1 MKMLLLTFRKLKKS
15 KTATLLGIA
24 GLVAGLVCVLYI
36 FFWVNDETAYDR
48 FHKNIDRI
56 FVVHAYLEG
65 GTKTVNFNGCP
76 PAVSPALKAE
86 YPEVERTCRYIPA
99 FSKFLVTAEGK
110 KNVLN
115 TAFSDNS
122 LFDIFTLPFIYG
134 NQGDP
139 NVKNQIVLTKTA
151 SAGIFGNMNPVG
163 KLVRFNNSQDLVV
176 AGVIDDIPHNSTIQ
190 FDAVLPLENIGS
202 LYGQTNNN
210 YLNTWYNN
218 SFTTFGLLSSPS
230 GFEKIAT
237 SITRRIQKDI
247 PESTNY
253 LRAYLFKNGYLYEQ
267 KHISNVRIF
276 SLIALLVLFAAALNF
291 VNLITAKSTKQ
302 AKETGL
308 RKSIGATRGNII
320 KLIYSDVAI
329 LCLLAFVFA
338 FSVAIVGLPLFN
350 QIIGKQIDYSAL
362 FSIKPIGVMVL
373 AYLVTTFLA
382 GSYPA
387 FFLSS
392 FKITETLTSNF
403 HSVKSRGIFRNSL
416 LVTIFM
422 VSIILLTSTLV
433 ISKQTLF
440 LQKMDI
446 GFNKDQLI
454 YVNLDGK
461 LQGKAKALKE
471 EIGRSA
477 GVSSSTITDFL
488 PVFVGNNGEG
498 WGWEGKDANFKP
510 LVTTCST
517 DEDMIKTL
525 EAKLIEGN
533 YFSNDRQGIVINKA
547 FADVIGWKSFVGKT
561 LNAYGQ
567 AYQVVGVINNI
578 EYNSLAE
585 SCRPMVI
592 SQINEQSAKYLIV
605 KANSNQIDMT
615 IKSINK
621 ICKDIEPD
629 FPVTYGFVDEEY
641 AKLYDSEAKLKSLVG
656 VFSVFSMVVLCLGLL
671 GVVMFLAEQKTK
683 EIGVRKCLGEQESS
697 IIGRLLKPIILSGFG
712 ASAFAVPV
720 TWYIMDRWLQSYA
733 NRIELSIWIFLFAV
747 IISIAIAVIT
757 VSWQS
762 WKAATRNP
770 VEALRY
776 E

>member
-1 MKMLLLTFRKLKKS
+1 MKSILLTFRKLKKS

-24 GLVAGLVCVLYI
+24 GLVTGLVCVLYI
-36 FFWVNDETAYDR
+36 FFWVNDETQYDR

-65 GTKTVNFNGCP
+65 GTKTVNFDGCP
-76 PAVSPALKAE
+76 PAVATALKEE
-86 YPEVERTCRYIPA
+86 YPEVESTCRYIPS
-99 FSKFLVTAEGK
+99 FSKVLVTAEGK
-110 KNVLN
+110 RNVLN

-122 LFDIFTLPFIYG
+122 LFDLFTLPFIFG

-163 KLVRFNNSQDLVV
+163 KMVRFNNTHDLVV

-190 FDAVLPLENIGS
+190 FDAVLPLENLGI
-202 LYGQTNNN
+202 LYGQTNDN
-210 YLNTWYNN
+210 YFNTWYNN

-253 LRAYLFKNGYLYEQ
+253 LRAYLFKNGYLYEK

-276 SLIALLVLFAAALNF
+276 SLIALLVLFAATLNF
-291 VNLITAKSTKQ
+291 INLITAKSTKQ

-320 KLIYSDVAI
+320 RLIYYDVAI
-329 LCLLAFVFA
+329 LCLLAFVLA
-338 FSVAIVGLPLFN
+338 FFVSIIGLPLFN
-350 QIIGKQIDYSAL
+350 QMIGKQIGYSAL
-362 FSIKPIGVMVL
+362 FSLKPIAIMVL
-373 AYLVTTFLA
+373 AYLLTTFLA

-422 VSIILLTSTLV
+422 VSIILLTSTIV
-433 ISKQTLF
+433 ISRQTLF

-461 LQGKAKALKE
+461 LQEKAKALKE

-498 WGWEGKDANFKP
+498 WGWEGKDASFKP

-547 FADVIGWKSFVGKT
+547 FADVIGWENFVGKT
-561 LNAYGQ
+561 LNAYGNT
-567 AYQVVGVINNI
+567 YQVVGVINNI

-585 SCRPMVI
+585 NCRPMVI
-592 SQINEQSAKYLIV
+592 GKIDEQSARYLII
-605 KANSNQIDMT
+605 KANSNQMDKT
-615 IKSINK
+615 IKSISE
-621 ICKDIEPD
+621 ICEAIEPD
-629 FPVTYGFVDEEY
+629 FPVTYGFVDQEY
-641 AKLYDSEAKLKSLVG
+641 ARLYASETNLKQLVG
-656 VFSVFSMVVLCLGLL
+656 VFSGFAIIVLCLGLL
-671 GVVMFLAEQKTK
+671 GVVMFMAEQKTK
-683 EIGVRKCLGEQESS
+683 EIGVRKCLGEQDTS
-697 IIGRLLKPIILSGFG
+697 IIMRLVRPLLFSGIG
-712 ASAFAVPV
+712 ASAIAIPA
-720 TWYIMDRWLQSYA
+720 TWYAMNRWLE
-733 NRIELSIWIFLFAV
+733 NFTNKTTLSWWIFVMAV
-747 IISIAIAVIT
+747 LIVLGIALLT